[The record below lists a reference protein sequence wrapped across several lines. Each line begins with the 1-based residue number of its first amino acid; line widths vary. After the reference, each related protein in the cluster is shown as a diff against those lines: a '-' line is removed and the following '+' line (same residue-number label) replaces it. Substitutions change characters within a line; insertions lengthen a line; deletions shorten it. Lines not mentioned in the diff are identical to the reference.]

1 MKMMLLSCVLNPFV
15 IVSLLHPF
23 VVEHIK
29 KNGIPRSSEGDL
41 LTVDGKDTKLKEYN
55 FYLTIIL
62 QATELNLIYIM
73 VSIQNVLQ
81 RNLGLLAGHAAWE
94 S

>member
-1 MKMMLLSCVLNPFV
+1 M
-15 IVSLLHPF
+15 
-23 VVEHIK
+23 
-29 KNGIPRSSEGDL
+29 
-41 LTVDGKDTKLKEYN
+41 DGKDTKLKEYN
-55 FYLTIIL
+55 IYLTIIL